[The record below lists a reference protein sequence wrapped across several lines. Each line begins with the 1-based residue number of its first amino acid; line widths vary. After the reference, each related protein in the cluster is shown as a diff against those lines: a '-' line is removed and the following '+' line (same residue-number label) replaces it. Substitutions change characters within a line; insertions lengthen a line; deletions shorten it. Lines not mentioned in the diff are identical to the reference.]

1 MYKQI
6 LGAELNYN
14 DFFSWI
20 LTVLKKLLYQ
30 IDSDARPS
38 IFDNVVAYDGGAD
51 QVIPFGGVLPQD
63 LSALAQGAIFT
74 RAPKDKKNT
83 AFFIGGSN
91 LQQGEALLEGLK
103 SHFYGHFSVSVMLDS
118 NGANT
123 TASALVA
130 MLSRTGSLAGLQAV
144 VMAGTGPVG
153 QRVSTLLALEGC
165 NVTFTGRD
173 DSKNQSCAQAIAQ
186 RFGLSVRSV
195 VFADTRMRQDLLK
208 KADIIVATGASG
220 VILLSRE
227 EWSSLPNLKLL
238 ADASAA
244 EQGGIE
250 GIGQMDKGVAYGS
263 LMAFGAIGFGPLKL
277 AIHRACVAQLFE
289 SNKQV
294 LDVFEI
300 YAKAKELA
308 GQFYSGG
315 QST

>member
-1 MYKQI
+1 M
-6 LGAELNYN
+6 
-14 DFFSWI
+14 
-20 LTVLKKLLYQ
+20 VKKLLYQ
-30 IDSDARPS
+30 LDSDARPS

-51 QVIPFGGVLPQD
+51 QVISFGGVLPQD
-63 LSALAQGAIFT
+63 LSAMAQGAIFT

-91 LQQGEALLEGLK
+91 LVQGEKLLEVLQ
-103 SHFYGHFSVSVMLDS
+103 SHFYGNFSVSVMIDT

-130 MLSRTGSLAGLQAV
+130 MLSRTQSLEGLQAV
-144 VMAGTGPVG
+144 VLAGTGPVG
-153 QRVSTLLALEGC
+153 QRVSTLLASEGC
-165 NVTFTGRD
+165 RVVFTGRD
-173 DSKNQSCAQAIAQ
+173 DSKNQFCEQTISQ
-186 RFGLSVRSV
+186 RFGLSVQSKV
-195 VFADTRMRQDLLK
+195 LTDAQVRQELLQ
-208 KADIIVATGASG
+208 KADIVVATGASG
-220 VILLSRE
+220 VILLSRD

-250 GIGQMDKGVAYGS
+250 GIGQMDKGVTYGS
-263 LMAFGAIGFGPLKL
+263 IMAFGAIGFGPLKL
-277 AIHRACVAQLFE
+277 AVHRACVAQLFE
-289 SNKQV
+289 NNKQV

-300 YAKAKELA
+300 YAKAKELV